1 LTVTEPSAAARQGTV
16 LAIDVG
22 GTKLAV
28 GIVGHDGRVL
38 ERSRTPTPA
47 GAGVD
52 AETIWSALETAV
64 SALPGVERVTA
75 VGVGCGGPMSWPAGR
90 VSPLNIPAWRE
101 FPLRQRL
108 QERFPDV
115 SVRLHNDAVCF
126 VAAEHWQGA
135 GVGVDNMLGMV
146 VSTGVG
152 GGVVLGGRLIDGHTG
167 NAGHVG
173 HVVVDPSGP
182 PCTCGGRG
190 CLEAIARGPA
200 VVAWAVQNGWRPSGD
215 GSASALAADA
225 RVGDRVAVAAF
236 ERAGRAVGIALASTA
251 ALLDVALVVVGGGL
265 IQTGELL
272 FGPIRVALQS
282 HAQMDF
288 VRDLRV
294 VPAEL
299 GQDAGLVGAAAL
311 VLEGERYW
319 SASG

>member
-1 LTVTEPSAAARQGTV
+1 MTEPSAAARQGTV

-47 GAGVD
+47 GAGVE
-52 AETIWSALETAV
+52 AETIWSALEKAV

-115 SVRLHNDAVCF
+115 PVRLHNDAVCF

-152 GGVVLGGRLIDGHTG
+152 GGVVLG
-167 NAGHVG
+167 
-173 HVVVDPSGP
+173 
-182 PCTCGGRG
+182 
-190 CLEAIARGPA
+190 
-200 VVAWAVQNGWRPSGD
+200 
-215 GSASALAADA
+215 
-225 RVGDRVAVAAF
+225 
-236 ERAGRAVGIALASTA
+236 
-251 ALLDVALVVVGGGL
+251 
-265 IQTGELL
+265 
-272 FGPIRVALQS
+272 
-282 HAQMDF
+282 
-288 VRDLRV
+288 
-294 VPAEL
+294 
-299 GQDAGLVGAAAL
+299 
-311 VLEGERYW
+311 
-319 SASG
+319 